1 MVRRI
6 REKPMLI
13 YKCEYCGAEVP
24 FDGRTTVCPA
34 CGAAFKTGAEPIEST
49 DFDDEPGYDPA
60 EDETPKRAKNTKKK
74 KRVSTAVGI
83 LIFIAAFIIFV
94 FFVALVETAKD
105 EIEYGGSS
113 YEYSDF
119 YKEEGHS
126 PNELYTGDAVIEAD
140 ISDYNVISWSE
151 EPVLQWGEYDFNADT
166 LIIHAKIHNNSE
178 KDIKTLSFS
187 FDIVWK
193 DGSEPKYMSANV
205 HDLFA
210 GQDEYIDDEIL
221 IYLPKTYNDI
231 EKIKIT
237 EVRISYE

>member
-1 MVRRI
+1 
-6 REKPMLI
+6 MLI

-24 FDGRTTVCPA
+24 FDGRMTVCPA

-49 DFDDEPGYDPA
+49 EFDGEPGY
-60 EDETPKRAKNTKKK
+60 ETPDDNPPKKAKKTKKYK
-74 KRVSTAVGI
+74 PVSTAVGI
-83 LIFIAAFIIFV
+83 LAFIGAFFIFV
-94 FFVALVETAKD
+94 FVVAMVETAKD
-105 EIEYGGSS
+105 EIESSGS
-113 YEYSDF
+113 YEYSEF

-151 EPVLQWGEYDFNADT
+151 EPVLQWGEFDFNADT
-166 LIIHAKIHNNSE
+166 LIIHAKIHNNSD

-193 DGSEPKYMSANV
+193 DGTEPKYMSANV

-221 IYLPKTYNDI
+221 IYQPRTYDDI